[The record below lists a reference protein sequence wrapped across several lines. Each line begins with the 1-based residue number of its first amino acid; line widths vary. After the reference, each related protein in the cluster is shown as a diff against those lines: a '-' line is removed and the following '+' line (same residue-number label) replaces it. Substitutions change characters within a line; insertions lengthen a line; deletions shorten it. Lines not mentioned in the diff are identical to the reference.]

1 MQDCDKEGVIDDRK
15 CDSPKRGVKGI
26 REVSQL
32 TERCD
37 GYEGGV
43 KEVWEGVTV
52 VRKCNRR
59 FVSWWGGV
67 MVMGRSKRA

>member
-1 MQDCDKEGVIDDRK
+1 MLEGVTVVRK

-43 KEVWEGVTV
+43 
-52 VRKCNRR
+52 RR
-59 FVSWWGGV
+59 CGKV
-67 MVMGRSKRA
+67 

>member
-1 MQDCDKEGVIDDRK
+1 MQDCHQEGVTDDRK

-26 REVSQL
+26 REVRQL
-32 TERCD
+32 TERYD
-37 GYEGGV
+37 GYVGGV
-43 KEVWEGVTV
+43 EGVTV

>member
-1 MQDCDKEGVIDDRK
+1 MQDCHHEGVTDDRK

-26 REVSQL
+26 REVRQL
-32 TERCD
+32 TERC
-37 GYEGGV
+37 
-43 KEVWEGVTV
+43 EGVTV